1 MLDKKY
7 LNSIKKNLL
16 QYAEVRREV
25 IKSSDDAL
33 HNAKRA
39 IFAMHRDNMKEAEE
53 KLANSK
59 NLLSSLL
66 KKYAKYSEVTEEGS
80 FKAGLEEYVEASLF
94 YQFLI
99 Q

>member
-39 IFAMHRDNMKEAEE
+39 IFANRD
-53 KLANSK
+53 S
-59 NLLSSLL
+59 
-66 KKYAKYSEVTEEGS
+66 YRV
-80 FKAGLEEYVEASLF
+80 V
-94 YQFLI
+94 
-99 Q
+99 

>member
-1 MLDKKY
+1 MDKKY

-33 HNAKRA
+33 YNAKRA

-53 KLANSK
+53 KLSNSK
-59 NLLSSLL
+59 KLLENLL
-66 KKYAKYSEVTEEGS
+66 KKYYKYREVEE
-80 FKAGLEEYVEASLF
+80 
-94 YQFLI
+94 
-99 Q
+99 